1 MIDTLEE
8 LDGTKMEVPNKA
20 QPMLQHKP
28 NLEPKLKLQHKPN
41 CQSVLNSQSVPVELN
56 WKLVPKEP
64 NCREVF
70 LQPNSVLQP
79 MNIIPDSSVHDE
91 NQNSDILESAD
102 DFDQMEST
110 MENTNEKCS
119 EDEKSYFHLGCF
131 IHSNHF
137 GRDPTRRF
145 KFIIDHFFI
154 QQVSRPKRNVHPF

>member
-1 MIDTLEE
+1 
-8 LDGTKMEVPNKA
+8 MERKWKSPIKHNPCCSTN
-20 QPMLQHKP
+20 QTW
-28 NLEPKLKLQHKPN
+28 NLNWSCNTNQTA
-41 CQSVLNSQSVPVELN
+41 SRLNSQSVPVELN

-131 IHSNHF
+131 IIQAHPLEPFRSRSDKTVQVHHRPF
-137 GRDPTRRF
+137 FHPTGF
-145 KFIIDHFFI
+145 
-154 QQVSRPKRNVHPF
+154 PTET